1 MLWSGHVCLLSKGR
15 GVFAQRA
22 LRNEK
27 LLHNEKSKQHTAHA
41 HHPQPL
47 GSRIQSSTHRVASD
61 ASSASSSTQRIT
73 SDASSTSSTS
83 TTFVTTSRHLQHNLQ
98 APSAQPPPSARPPPC
113 FHVATPTA
121 CLQSPPYLHSLHLHA
136 SSVLYLHVSTPAAH
150 LQSSRAPSIYI
161 YTLAARL
168 YTSVPRRRCVPTA
181 RFRSSMIYTTSITF
195 GTPSTT
201 TSTTTSNHLRHTK
214 HIFPYLQH
222 IVHNFPRAQDTS
234 HALQYTSHALQY
246 TSHAL
251 QYTSHAL

>member
-1 MLWSGHVCLLSKGR
+1 MLSKGR

-61 ASSASSSTQRIT
+61 ASGTSINTSSTSNASSIQSSLQRITSGTSSKQSLPSAASSVSSSTQRIT

-181 RFRSSMIYTTSITF
+181 RFRSSMA
-195 GTPSTT
+195 
-201 TSTTTSNHLRHTK
+201 R
-214 HIFPYLQH
+214 
-222 IVHNFPRAQDTS
+222 
-234 HALQYTSHALQY
+234 
-246 TSHAL
+246 
-251 QYTSHAL
+251 